1 MKKIILSI
9 LCLVPLAGV
18 MSCTDYLDVENK
30 TSTNADGFVD
40 SYDKAFSLLATC
52 YAKLGTNNDGIMGNE
67 RFRMAT
73 DLFESWGVFQSFEWD
88 ANDTEV
94 VKPIWRK
101 YYKFIADAN
110 NAIQTIESYSDV
122 INKTFSESAIE
133 SSSLISALSADK
145 NFSASDMLLAEAK
158 TLRAYAYFTLYRYY
172 GGVPIIDKLQTDGA
186 TFIPRASRDELFA
199 FIENDLRFAI
209 AKCADSKDGT
219 LYGRI
224 SKSSAAG
231 LLAKCLVFQAS
242 YIRRAGL
249 YAGQLGEEKS
259 SLDVNTLYSKAVSLC
274 DTLINKK
281 IGASEL
287 TPYYPA
293 VFKTRNNE
301 MLICFDGK
309 DAKGQG
315 ARYSSSWGIGG
326 NSNFGATGSN
336 STSMHPIMYDFEMW
350 KHNGSARELFKWYGA
365 ISYRNFGEAKGN
377 AYDEFKELGCFTHT
391 GDTTRR
397 MWNTAKLYITG
408 PTTPNLPAGLW
419 CFEPMG
425 RTLGPEFFIDPGRG
439 EANYTETEKDI
450 IQYATTGKGW
460 NDTRWYNCDVYS
472 QDAYSVGV
480 WWRFAKFRT
489 DLPQTIDYTTID
501 YSNLDNQIPILR
513 LGEIYLLKAEAKY
526 FLGDNA
532 GAIAAVNQIRD
543 RACNQA
549 TMRDMYLNWD
559 KAEYKH
565 LTNSVEPVPA
575 DLSGTT
581 LLLEILWERAR
592 ELCGEDTCRW
602 FDIAR
607 FPDLLAEVYE
617 TMEEYADP
625 LHKVGWY
632 WQKYMSGRISKD
644 KVYRVLLPIPAT
656 EFQYFP
662 ELGQNP
668 GY

>member
-1 MKKIILSI
+1 MKKIIIFI
-9 LCLVPLAGV
+9 LCLVSLASV
-18 MSCTDYLDVENK
+18 FSCTDYLDVENR
-30 TSTNADGFVD
+30 TSTNAQGFVD
-40 SYDKAFSLLATC
+40 SYDDAFSLLAVC
-52 YAKLGTNNDGIMGNE
+52 YAKLGTNSDGIMGDE

-88 ANDTEV
+88 ANETEV

-101 YYKFIADAN
+101 YYKFISDAN
-110 NAIQTIESYSDV
+110 YAIKAIEENADV
-122 INKTFSESAIE
+122 INKTFKDSQIE
-133 SSSLISALSADK
+133 NASLISALTAKQD
-145 NFSASDMLLAEAK
+145 FSASNMLLAEAK

-172 GGVPIIDKLQTDGA
+172 GGVPLVDKLQTGGA

-199 FIENDLRFAI
+199 FLENDLRYAI
-209 AKCADSKDGT
+209 ANCADSKDGT

-242 YIRRAGL
+242 YIRRADL
-249 YAGQLGEEKS
+249 YADQIGETKS
-259 SLDVNTLYSKAVSLC
+259 SLDVKTLYNKAISLC
-274 DTLINKK
+274 DTLINKQ
-281 IGASEL
+281 IGNQEL
-287 TPYYPA
+287 TAYYPA

-301 MLICFDGK
+301 MLICFDTK
-309 DAKGQG
+309 AAKGQS
-315 ARYSSSWGIGG
+315 ANYSSSWGIGG
-326 NSNFGATGSN
+326 NGSYGATGSN

-350 KHNGSARELFKWYGA
+350 KHKGSARELFKYYGA
-365 ISYRNFGEAKGN
+365 RSYRVFGDAQGN
-377 AYDEFKELGCFTHT
+377 PYDEFKQMDCFTHT

-397 MWNTAKLYITG
+397 MWNTAKLFITG
-408 PTTPNLPAGLW
+408 PTTPNLPTGLW
-419 CFEPMG
+419 CMEPMG
-425 RTLGPEFFIDPGRG
+425 RTLGPEFFIEPGKG
-439 EANYTETEKDI
+439 EANYTDTEKDI
-450 IQYATTGKGW
+450 IQYAITSKAW
-460 NDTRWYNCDVYS
+460 VDTRWYNCNIFSQDVYC
-472 QDAYSVGV
+472 VGL
-480 WWRFAKFRT
+480 WWRFAKFRSP
-489 DLPQTIDYTTID
+489 LPQNLDYTTHIN
-501 YSNLDNQIPILR
+501 SNQIPILR

-559 KAEYKH
+559 KADYKH
-565 LTNSVEPVPA
+565 IANSVEPIPT
-575 DLSGTT
+575 DLEGTT

-602 FDIAR
+602 FDISR